1 MGFLFDDPSDHNKG
15 AADAAQGKDRSP
27 PIPMPWESDSKHR
40 ERVETYDKGFYHT
53 HGEQDA
59 ADHSW
64 TKSYPTTL
72 FVIGDE
78 GSDRIREDAYRK
90 GRQNEPNH
98 SSESHSS
105 SGADS
110 DVESS
115 SFVGSS
121 DDPED
126 NDGYYKDYSGTS
138 SSASPAQPQLKDG
151 GAIGGYIGL
160 GIVLFLLAAA
170 FTSSD
175 D

>member
-40 ERVETYDKGFYHT
+40 ERVEAYDKGFYHT
-53 HGEQDA
+53 HGEQDGA
-59 ADHSW
+59 NHSW

-78 GSDRIREDAYRK
+78 GNDRVREDAYRK
-90 GRQNEPNH
+90 GRQNG
-98 SSESHSS
+98 SSHPPEAHSS
-105 SGADS
+105 SGDDG

-121 DDPED
+121 DNPEG
-126 NDGYYKDYSGTS
+126 NDGSYEYCSGTPPS
-138 SSASPAQPQLKDG
+138 SSPVQSER
-151 GAIGGYIGL
+151 AIGGYIGL
-160 GIVLFLLAAA
+160 GIIFFLLAGA